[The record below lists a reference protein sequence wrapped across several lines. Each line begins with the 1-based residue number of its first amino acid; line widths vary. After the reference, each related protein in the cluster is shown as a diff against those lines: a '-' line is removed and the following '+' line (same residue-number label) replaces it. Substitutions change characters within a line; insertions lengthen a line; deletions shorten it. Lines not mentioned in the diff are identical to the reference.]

1 MTQSIEKQSK
11 AFLFP
16 FLDPNSNIQGKLE
29 GSCIAQ

>member
-16 FLDPNSNIQGKLE
+16 FLDPNSNIQK
-29 GSCIAQ
+29 QKVN